1 MDREERRR
9 QERERRRIE
18 EERQLL
24 REIKAYPEHP
34 LSLLNRQII
43 VQKSHLLEDETDL
56 IEREAELER
65 FQPMINKMKGQKQPP
80 YNYHE
85 SIQSSGYYKYK
96 EYVAEKNR
104 LEGNVEFVKRNI
116 TERKD
121 RIKELESQIQA
132 LETYPGQEERDE
144 RMREGFLHDDKD
156 INTID
161 SGNIFEKASKRDRTH
176 HHSRQRQELPPLQK
190 LSTQGE
196 GFRRMFTRLTQGF
209 QGQHD
214 AKLRLGYPVKPDG
227 GRKTKKR
234 YKYGTRKFT
243 RTI

>member
-24 REIKAYPEHP
+24 REIEAYPEHP

-43 VQKSHLLEDETDL
+43 VQKSHLLEDEKDL

-65 FQPMINKMKGQKQPP
+65 FQPMIHKMKGQKQPP

-85 SIQSSGYYKYK
+85 SIQSQGYYKYK

-104 LEGNVEFVKRNI
+104 LEGNVDFVKRNI
-116 TERKD
+116 TERND

-144 RMREGFLHDDKD
+144 RMREQYLQTLQDKAD
-156 INTID
+156 LT
-161 SGNIFEKASKRDRTH
+161 SGNIFEKATRRDLTH
-176 HHSRQRQELPPLQK
+176 HHSRQRQELHPLQK
-190 LSTQGE
+190 LSTQGDD
-196 GFRRMFTRLTQGF
+196 FRRIFTRLTQGF

-234 YKYGTRKFT
+234 YKYGSRKFT